1 MRDRKYALVVFYLLL
16 FVSLDKVVKYRRR
29 NRIKHSTVQNRM
41 AVASK
46 EHHINEEGEADAE
59 KVARDQA
66 DEERRGAGVAVGWSK
81 SVGSNSIR

>member
-41 AVASK
+41 PVAGK
-46 EHHINEEGEADAE
+46 EHHIDEEGEANAE
-59 KVARDQA
+59 EIARD
-66 DEERRGAGVAVGWSK
+66 
-81 SVGSNSIR
+81 